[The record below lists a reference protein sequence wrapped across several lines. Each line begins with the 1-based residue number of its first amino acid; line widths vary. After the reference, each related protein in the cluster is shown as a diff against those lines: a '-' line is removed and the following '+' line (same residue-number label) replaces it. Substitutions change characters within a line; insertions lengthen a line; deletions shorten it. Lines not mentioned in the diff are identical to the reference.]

1 MDIEDKIANSESLQV
16 VIFRLSE
23 DYLAC
28 PISQVREII
37 QLEENTSVPSTPDM
51 IKGIINRRGTIIT
64 ILDLPKVLNID
75 LDLNE
80 NNSQLMI
87 LYSEDEDIGIMVS
100 EVTEI
105 PTVGTEEIEKPS
117 KALETPV
124 NEKYLEGILK
134 KGGNLVLL
142 TDLLKL
148 VDSVS
153 STELDK
159 AKNFGEGV

>member
-1 MDIEDKIANSESLQV
+1 MSIENKINNKENLQV
-16 VIFRLSE
+16 VIFRLGE
-23 DYLAC
+23 DYLSC

-37 QLEENTSVPSTPDM
+37 QLEEITPVPSTPDM

-64 ILDLPKVLNID
+64 ILNLPKVLGID

-105 PTVGTEEIEKPS
+105 PTINTEEIEEPS
-117 KALETPV
+117 KALETPI
-124 NEKYLEGILK
+124 NEKYFI
-134 KGGNLVLL
+134 NRLL
-142 TDLLKL
+142 
-148 VDSVS
+148 
-153 STELDK
+153 
-159 AKNFGEGV
+159 